1 MIFDYLYNI
10 ISRGSGFLVKWLL
23 NVVFSTLLLT
33 SDYGIYTYY
42 MSVAYIITSLLL
54 FGFEI
59 FILNKSR
66 NKDDNGEINFY
77 LIQTVYIV
85 LLISLII
92 FPFSQSLS
100 ILVLSISISQ
110 LFIVYSKALNNFKLE
125 TKGSFISIFII
136 CLLMFLANTYA
147 SSFEIKL
154 KLSLII
160 AATSIL
166 VCSVPSMMLFYSESK
181 KLGSQSSLR
190 PQLNIFNQYNERK
203 AYGFHELASVA
214 NQHIFVIICASVLS
228 FSDLGV
234 YKIGQLYLTPL
245 MLIPASMSQVLLKRL
260 KGSSNSNKTF
270 YVIITLA
277 FSLFIAALLLLPV
290 VKKFLW
296 VGVNEDV
303 VYVYVLYALTLSVQI
318 INVYVG
324 SRLTIINCQKER
336 AKNSLI
342 SFSFTVVSV
351 LVLSINYGI
360 VGVSV
365 SLLMNYLLLMG
376 LNCYSYE
383 KNKHMYVRT

>member
-33 SDYGIYTYY
+33 SDYGMYTYY
-42 MSVAYIITSLLL
+42 MSVAYIITSFLL

-66 NKDDNGEINFY
+66 SNDSSSEVNFY
-77 LIQTVYIV
+77 LVKTVYVV
-85 LLISLII
+85 LFTSLVI
-92 FPFSQSLS
+92 FPFSQALS

-110 LFIVYSKALNNFKLE
+110 LFTVYSKALNKFDLE
-125 TKGSFISIFII
+125 AKGSFIAIFII
-136 CLLMFLANTYA
+136 CLLIFLANTYA
-147 SSFEIKL
+147 SSFEVKL
-154 KLSLII
+154 KLSLIL
-160 AATSIL
+160 AATSIF
-166 VCSVPSMMLFYSESK
+166 VCSVPSMMLFFRENSK
-181 KLGSQSSLR
+181 LKSQCSFR
-190 PQLNIFNQYNERK
+190 PQLNILNQYIERK

-214 NQHIFVIICASVLS
+214 NQHVFVIICASVVS
-228 FSDLGV
+228 FSDLGI

-260 KGSSNSNKTF
+260 NENSNSNKIF
-270 YVIITLA
+270 YIVIALA
-277 FSLFIAALLLLPV
+277 FSLFIAALLLLPL

-296 VGVNEDV
+296 IGVSEVV
-303 VYVYVLYALTLSVQI
+303 VYVYILYALTLSVQV

-342 SFSFTVVSV
+342 SFSFTIISV

-376 LNCYSYE
+376 LNYYSYE
-383 KNKHMYVRT
+383 KNKHMYVGT